1 MLGKPNT
8 YHELLATLK
17 QPGCAVCRSVDA
29 AVRQRIDAFL
39 YEQITV
45 IERRTEIRE
54 ARGFCSAHGTL
65 LNGVGYMLGNAIL
78 QQDVLN
84 DVLRE
89 IGKVLPSNKHEETS
103 AQSRKNR
110 SIKNLAQ
117 GLFNKAG
124 AIANAIKPK
133 RECVLCE
140 YERDREAIFLRTLVN
155 NLHEPELRAAFEASG
170 GLCLPHFRVVLGLN
184 EIKGENLPVLIEIEI
199 AILSALKAEV
209 DEFLHKS
216 NASFGFTQADMGSEA
231 DAPLRALMM
240 VSGRVIHTD
249 GR

>member
-1 MLGKPNT
+1 MQGKPNT
-8 YHELLATLK
+8 YHELLSTLK

-39 YEQITV
+39 YEQITI

-89 IGKVLPSNKHEETS
+89 IGKVLPTSKHEE
-103 AQSRKNR
+103 AKKR
-110 SIKNLAQ
+110 SIKNFAQ

-124 AIANAIKPK
+124 AIASAIKPK

-140 YERDREAIFLRTLVN
+140 YERDREAMYLRALIN
-155 NLHEPELRAAFEASG
+155 DLHEPELRTAFEASS
-170 GLCLPHFRVVLGLN
+170 GLCLPHFRVALGLN
-184 EIKGENLPVLIEIEI
+184 EMKGENLPMLIEIEI
-199 AILSALKAEV
+199 DILSKLKAEV

-216 NASFGFTQADMGSEA
+216 NASFGFTQADMGDEA
-231 DAPLRALMM
+231 DAPLRALKM
-240 VSGRVIHTD
+240 VSGRVIHID

>member
-1 MLGKPNT
+1 MQSAKPNT
-8 YHELLATLK
+8 YHELLSTLK
-17 QPGCAVCRSVDA
+17 QPGCAVCRLVDT

-89 IGKVLPSNKHEETS
+89 ISKALPRSAALRGKVGW
-103 AQSRKNR
+103 
-110 SIKNLAQ
+110 
-117 GLFNKAG
+117 GLMRG
-124 AIANAIKPK
+124 ANAVANALKPK

-140 YERDREAIFLRTLVN
+140 YERDRETIDLRALVN
-155 NLHEPELRAAFEASG
+155 DLHEPEMRAAFEKSS
-170 GLCLPHFRVVLGLN
+170 GLCLTHFRVALGLSD
-184 EIKGENLPVLIEIEI
+184 IKSENLPVLIEIET
-199 AILSALKAEV
+199 AILSKLKAEV

-216 NASFGFTQADMGSEA
+216 NASFGFTQADMGNEA
-231 DAPLRALMM
+231 DAPLRALKI

>member
-1 MLGKPNT
+1 MQSRPNGKPNT
-8 YHELLATLK
+8 YHELLGTLR
-17 QPGCAVCRSVDA
+17 QPGCAICRSVDS

-39 YEQITV
+39 YEQITI

-84 DVLRE
+84 DVLRD
-89 IGKVLPSNKHEETS
+89 IDKVIARKGVK
-103 AQSRKNR
+103 AQSLKDIAR
-110 SIKNLAQ
+110 

-140 YERDREAIFLRTLVN
+140 YERDRETMYLRTLIN
-155 NLHEPELRAAFEASG
+155 YLHEAEMREVFAASG
-170 GLCLPHFRVVLGLN
+170 GLCLPHFRIALGLN
-184 EIKGENLPVLIEIEI
+184 EIKTENLPTLIETETEI
-199 AILSALKAEV
+199 LGKLKAEL

-216 NASFGFTQADMGSEA
+216 NASFGFTQADMGDEA
-231 DAPLRALMM
+231 DAPLRALKLI
-240 VSGRVIHTD
+240 SGRVIHSD

>member
-1 MLGKPNT
+1 MQSRPNGKPNT
-8 YHELLATLK
+8 YHELLGTLK
-17 QPGCAVCRSVDA
+17 QPGCAICRSVDG

-39 YEQITV
+39 YEQITI

-89 IGKVLPSNKHEETS
+89 ISKHED
-103 AQSRKNR
+103 AKKR
-110 SIKNLAQ
+110 SIKSFTQ
-117 GLFNKAG
+117 GLFNRAG
-124 AIANAIKPK
+124 AVVNAIKPK

-140 YERDREAIFLRTLVN
+140 YERDREAMYLRTLIN
-155 NLHEPELRAAFEASG
+155 YLYEAEMREAFAASG
-170 GLCLPHFRVVLGLN
+170 GLCLPHFRVALGLN
-184 EIKGENLPVLIEIEI
+184 EVKNENLPALIETETE
-199 AILSALKAEV
+199 ILSKLKTEL

-231 DAPLRALMM
+231 DAPLRALKL
-240 VSGRVIHTD
+240 VSGRVIHSD

>member
-8 YHELLATLK
+8 YHELLSTLK
-17 QPGCAVCRSVDA
+17 QPGCAICRSVDA

-89 IGKVLPSNKHEETS
+89 IGKVLPQSKHEE
-103 AQSRKNR
+103 AKKR

-140 YERDREAIFLRTLVN
+140 YERDREAMYLRTLIN
-155 NLHEPELRAAFEASG
+155 DLHEPELRAAFAASSG
-170 GLCLPHFRVVLGLN
+170 VCLPHFRVALGLN
-184 EIKGENLPVLIEIEI
+184 EIKDENLLVLIEIETT
-199 AILSALKAEV
+199 ILSALKVEV

-231 DAPLRALMM
+231 DAPLRALKM
-240 VSGRVIHTD
+240 VSGRVIHID

>member
-1 MLGKPNT
+1 MQSKQNGKPNT
-8 YHELLATLK
+8 YHELLGTLK
-17 QPGCAVCRSVDA
+17 QPGCAICRSVDG

-39 YEQITV
+39 YEQIMI

-89 IGKVLPSNKHEETS
+89 MSKYEEAS
-103 AQSRKNR
+103 AQRRKMR
-110 SIKNLAQ
+110 SIKSFTQ
-117 GLFNKAG
+117 GLFNRAG
-124 AIANAIKPK
+124 AIVNAIKPK

-140 YERDREAIFLRTLVN
+140 YERDREAMYLRTLIN
-155 NLHEPELRAAFEASG
+155 YLHEAEMREAFAASG
-170 GLCLPHFRVVLGLN
+170 GLCLPHFRVALGLN
-184 EIKGENLPVLIEIEI
+184 EIKNENLPALIEIETE
-199 AILSALKAEV
+199 ILSKLKAEL

-231 DAPLRALMM
+231 DAPLRALKL
-240 VSGRVIHTD
+240 VSGRVIHSD